1 MGDAADDMYEH
12 AMREAEKVLCVKH
25 QHYYHPQWGCE
36 LCEDGFPAYRDLKS
50 KTKSSPKGKKIDWD
64 GDVDDAEEAA

>member
-12 AMREAEKVLCVKH
+12 AMRESEKILCVKH

-36 LCEDGFPAYRDLKS
+36 LCEDDLPLIGYHRKP
-50 KTKSSPKGKKIDWD
+50 KPKPYTKSAFRRLPLDK
-64 GDVDDAEEAA
+64 